1 MAFKMIAK
9 SPLTKKLVSALK
21 HKPWAAAHKERAA
34 HPNTA
39 EAHGAPVKLKKK
51 KKEFVPAY
59 PGADISKA
67 EYDKA
72 RKAGVKSEAEYAEY
86 KAKMKKKKKSP
97 AKLKEA
103 KNKRQPQPVRK
114 RKTLATGAKGL
125 PSSEYLKKRE
135 GAGPRSELYDPNTI
149 PYGISPTKLKKPTKA
164 KKKTNTVGTGFM
176 NPPYKDT
183 VKGTRPY
190 AKRQG
195 YHGYKDFKSILK
207 K

>member
-59 PGADISKA
+59 PGADISKE

-97 AKLKEA
+97 AKL
-103 KNKRQPQPVRK
+103 RK
-114 RKTLATGAKGL
+114 PEPR
-125 PSSEYLKKRE
+125 PPKKPTYP
-135 GAGPRSELYDPNTI
+135 GKPKPFVK
-149 PYGISPTKLKKPTKA
+149 SPAKLKKPKHGTGKRIGPGTEQ
-164 KKKTNTVGTGFM
+164 KKNNPNTGTGFM
-176 NPPYKDT
+176 QPPYKDT
-183 VKGTRPY
+183 VKGARPY

-195 YHGYKDFKSILK
+195 YHGYKNFKSILK